1 MLGRV
6 SLSNAPVFSP
16 VKLVAILTGFFYI
29 YLFFLLFVI
38 LYLGE
43 RVSLADL

>member
-16 VKLVAILTGFFYI
+16 VKSVAILTFLTFIYSFFCY
-29 YLFFLLFVI
+29 FI

-43 RVSLADL
+43 GVSLADL